1 MELAPGQT
9 ARSGLADKNRAEN
22 LSALG
27 HDASDATDSEVL
39 DGWTY
44 NVFPNL
50 APWGGFG
57 PNIMYRWRPWP
68 DQDATL
74 MEVRLLLPTPAG
86 QPKPRAVEMR
96 FLNDDE
102 PWATVTDWGA
112 LGSVFDQDMANLPYV
127 QDGLKSSSNDRVELG
142 NYQESRI
149 RHFHATLDK
158 YLAGEL

>member
-1 MELAPGQT
+1 
-9 ARSGLADKNRAEN
+9 
-22 LSALG
+22 
-27 HDASDATDSEVL
+27 
-39 DGWTY
+39 
-44 NVFPNL
+44 
-50 APWGGFG
+50 
-57 PNIMYRWRPWP
+57 
-68 DQDATL
+68 

-96 FLNDDE
+96 FLNEDE
-102 PWATVTDWGA
+102 PWATVTDGGA